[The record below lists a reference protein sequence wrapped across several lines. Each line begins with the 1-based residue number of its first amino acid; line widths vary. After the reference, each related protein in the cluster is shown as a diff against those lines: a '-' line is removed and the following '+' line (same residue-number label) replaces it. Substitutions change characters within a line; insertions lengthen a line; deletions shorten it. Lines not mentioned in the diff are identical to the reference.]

1 MNNKTGSCENKNKL
15 PVCYWKNFHIP
26 SDIKART
33 KNKFWKVL
41 WQFVEKMSPMC
52 CIRLYL
58 SCVGPC
64 SQTLWTIAT
73 SRLYWTEVTE
83 NDKMIKTTAEQKT
96 CCPWWS
102 FNGGQQSHLVQVLLA
117 GVCLPAGASQTAQT
131 AWRTKLWPSVCLCL
145 SVLFL
150 CLMRGGGEIIHDPR
164 DKGLFPP
171 PPLHF
176 VPRVKCLSLVLEILG
191 HKKRICCVR

>member
-33 KNKFWKVL
+33 KNTFWKVL

-102 FNGGQQSHLVQVLLA
+102 FNGEQQSHLVQVLLA
-117 GVCLPAGASQTAQT
+117 SKRRPAGLVPQTAQT

-164 DKGLFPP
+164 DKGLFFSPP
-171 PPLHF
+171 FILF
-176 VPRVKCLSLVLEILG
+176 LE
-191 HKKRICCVR
+191 